1 MFKLNEK
8 YEINRDILKYVYIRY
23 SPSEIST
30 INTSNSQVYNIIPRE
45 DSVISLLNSYLELNF
60 DVLRADNSNRYL
72 VGNDI
77 RLVNLG
83 PIGLFRNYNLTTSS
97 RKHLEKIDHA
107 HIVSLMY
114 KLLTSSKG
122 SDDLSIGFDRDRTR
136 RRNELTNNKNIK
148 GNYHVGIYLKDIFGY
163 AEYQQ
168 KAKYG
173 LGYKLT
179 LTRNN
184 DNVVLNKG
192 NAINIGKIKFIAIE
206 WYVPHYT
213 PSIQQQSILSKQVL
227 NKTPTQIQNP
237 ERSVFM
243 KEVNTQNLWTSE
255 LGTQEGI
262 NIPTWIFVGFQQND
276 RQHDQNLNN
285 DTFVRLPV
293 ISAQVVIGTE
303 RYPDSAI
310 LQNYEDDDNSQGYG
324 QIKEAF
330 KALTKDNILQPYISD
345 HDFKSSNDGND
356 IGYNIYAFDIRY
368 QKNFENSQPIKVEFK
383 FSENIVGGI
392 YGYALVLTNRLVSIS
407 SDGQRMF
414 DLTLVIKIYSYKYN
428 YNYIIIH
435 I

>member
-8 YEINRDILKYVYIRY
+8 YEINRDILKCDYIRY

-30 INTSNSQVYNIIPRE
+30 INTANSQVYINIPRE

-60 DVLRADNSNRYL
+60 DVLHAAAPNNRYAD
-72 VGNDI
+72 GNDI

-83 PIGLFRNYNLTTSS
+83 PIALFSNYKLTTSS
-97 RKHLEKIDHA
+97 AKHLENIDHA

-114 KLLTSSKG
+114 KLLSSSKG
-122 SDDLSIGFDRDRTR
+122 SDDLSIGFDRDRGR

-148 GNYHVGIYLKDIFGY
+148 GKYHVRIYLKDVFGF
-163 AEYQQ
+163 AEYQE
-168 KAKYG
+168 KGTYG

-179 LTRNN
+179 LTRNT
-184 DNVVLNKG
+184 DNAVLNKG
-192 NAINIGKIKFIAIE
+192 NAINNGKVKINALE

-213 PSIQQQSILSKQVL
+213 PSMQKQSILSDQIL
-227 NKTPTQIQNP
+227 NKTPTQIQYP

-243 KEVNTQNLWTSE
+243 KEVNTQNVWTFE
-255 LGTQEGI
+255 LGTQEGVS
-262 NIPTWIFVGFQQND
+262 IPTWIFIAFQQND

-310 LQNYEDDDNSQGYG
+310 LLNYDDDDYAQGYG
-324 QIKEAF
+324 LIKQAF
-330 KALTKDNILQPYISD
+330 KALTKDDILQPYISEN
-345 HDFKSSNDGND
+345 DFRSSNNNND
-356 IGYNIYAFDIRY
+356 VGYNIYAFDIRY
-368 QKNFENSQPIKVEFK
+368 QKNFENAQPIKVEFK
-383 FSENIVGGI
+383 FSENIDAGI
-392 YGYALVLTNRLVSIS
+392 YGYALVLTNRLISIT

-414 DLTLVIKIYSYKYN
+414 DLA
-428 YNYIIIH
+428 
-435 I
+435 